1 MGRDSDDGRLF
12 GSRFVRVR
20 ETERLMP
27 DTWTLFLVA
36 LVGLV
41 TTSAVMI
48 GATAGL
54 YFPISKKVLACI
66 LAFASGVLM
75 ASLGIELA
83 FHAAEH
89 LHHKGFAI
97 PFAWAFVGGG
107 FISGVVVYY
116 SASKFLDRRG
126 AAVRS
131 ATRFREFL
139 IERKKG
145 EIELLAKSN
154 LLRHLPPEAI
164 EDVLTRVTR
173 RKLKAGE
180 ILFHA
185 GAPGDALYIVAE
197 GEVSVLQPAH
207 CGEVEASIAKL
218 GPGAAFGE
226 MALLSGAPRTAT
238 IRAETETDL
247 LRIDKEEFDRMIASD
262 HQLGVAVQ
270 RLSHERALTNLAA
283 GAANPQQ
290 WSKVAQG
297 NLENLS
303 RRETDR
309 AMTEAGRGA
318 GLAIMLGDLLDTVP
332 GLVVVGASF
341 TSFANMSWTVMM
353 GIFIGGIPE
362 SAASAALLRKAGFSA
377 RQIYGLWIFTVC
389 AGILSAIAGKVLIG
403 SSDSLLGIFAEAMA
417 GGSLLALI
425 SHAMIPEALHQ
436 GGSVVVLP
444 TVAGFLA
451 AFYLILSHSLV

>member
-1 MGRDSDDGRLF
+1 
-12 GSRFVRVR
+12 
-20 ETERLMP
+20 
-27 DTWTLFLVA
+27 
-36 LVGLV
+36 
-41 TTSAVMI
+41 
-48 GATAGL
+48 
-54 YFPISKKVLACI
+54 
-66 LAFASGVLM
+66 M

-83 FHAAEH
+83 FHAAEE
-89 LHHKGFAI
+89 LHHKGYGTL
-97 PFAWAFVGGG
+97 FAWAFVGAG
-107 FISGVVVYY
+107 FVSGVVVYY
-116 SASKFLDRRG
+116 SASRFLDRRG

-131 ATRFREFL
+131 ATRFREYML
-139 IERKKG
+139 ERKKD
-145 EIELLAKSN
+145 EIELLAKSD

-164 EDVLTRVTR
+164 EDVLTRVSR
-173 RKLKAGE
+173 RKLKTGE

-185 GAPGDALYIVAE
+185 GAPGDALYIVAK
-197 GEVSVLQPAH
+197 GEVLVLQPAKES
-207 CGEVEASIAKL
+207 GEAEVAIATL

-238 IRAETETDL
+238 IRAETDTDL

-262 HQLGVAVQ
+262 RQLGVAVQ
-270 RLSHERALTNLAA
+270 RLSHERAITNLAT
-283 GAANPQQ
+283 GATNPDQ
-290 WSKVAQG
+290 WSKVALG

-309 AMTEAGRGA
+309 MMSETGRGA

-341 TSFANMSWTVMM
+341 TSFASMSVTVMM

-362 SAASAALLRKAGFSA
+362 SAASAALLKKSGFSA
-377 RQIYGLWIFTVC
+377 KQIYGLWIFTVC
-389 AGILSAIAGKVLIG
+389 AGVLSAIAGKVFIG
-403 SSDSLLGIFAEAMA
+403 SSESLLGIFAEAMA
-417 GGSLLALI
+417 GGSLLALV

-451 AFYLILSHSLV
+451 ALYLILVHTLI

>member
-1 MGRDSDDGRLF
+1 
-12 GSRFVRVR
+12 
-20 ETERLMP
+20 MP
-27 DTWTLFLVA
+27 DAWTLLAVA
-36 LVGLV
+36 GVGLF

-48 GATAGL
+48 GATLGL
-54 YFPISKKVLACI
+54 YLPLSKKLLAYI
-66 LAFASGVLM
+66 LAFASGVLI

-83 FHAAEH
+83 FHAAEE
-89 LHHKGFAI
+89 LHHKGFAA
-97 PFAWAFVGGG
+97 PLAWGFVGAG
-107 FISGVVVYY
+107 FVTGVVVYY
-116 SASKFLDRRG
+116 TASRFLDRRG

-131 ATRFREFL
+131 ATRFREYML
-139 IERKKG
+139 ERKKD
-145 EIELLAKSN
+145 EIELLAKSD

-164 EDVLTRVTR
+164 EDVLTRVDR
-173 RKLKAGE
+173 RKLKEGE

-185 GAPGDALYIVAE
+185 GAPGDALYIVAQ
-197 GEVSVLQPAH
+197 GNVLVLQPAKSS
-207 CGEVEASIAKL
+207 GEAEVAIAKL

-247 LRIDKEEFDRMIASD
+247 LRIDKQEFDRMVASD
-262 HQLGVAVQ
+262 RQLGVAVQ
-270 RLSHERALTNLAA
+270 RLSHERAITNLAS
-283 GAANPQQ
+283 GATNPDQ
-290 WSKVAQG
+290 WSKVALG

-309 AMTEAGRGA
+309 MMSETSHGA

-341 TSFANMSWTVMM
+341 TSFASMSVTVMM

-362 SAASAALLRKAGFSA
+362 SAASAALLKKSGFSA
-377 RQIYGLWIFTVC
+377 KQIYGLWIFTVC
-389 AGILSAIAGKVLIG
+389 AGILSAIAGKVFIG
-403 SSDSLLGIFAEAMA
+403 SSESLLGIFAEAMA
-417 GGSLLALI
+417 GGSLLALV

-451 AFYLILSHSLV
+451 ALYLILAHTLG

>member
-1 MGRDSDDGRLF
+1 
-12 GSRFVRVR
+12 
-20 ETERLMP
+20 MP
-27 DTWTLFLVA
+27 DAWTLLAVA
-36 LVGLV
+36 GVGLF

-48 GATAGL
+48 GATLGL
-54 YFPISKKVLACI
+54 YLPLSKKLLAYI
-66 LAFASGVLM
+66 LAFASGVLI

-83 FHAAEH
+83 FHAAEE
-89 LHHKGFAI
+89 LHHKGFAA
-97 PFAWAFVGGG
+97 PLAWGFVGAG
-107 FISGVVVYY
+107 FVTGVVVYY
-116 SASKFLDRRG
+116 TASRFLDRRG

-131 ATRFREFL
+131 ATRFREYML
-139 IERKKG
+139 ERKKD
-145 EIELLAKSN
+145 EIELLAKSD
-154 LLRHLPPEAI
+154 LLRHLPPETI
-164 EDVLTRVTR
+164 EDVLTRVDR
-173 RKLKAGE
+173 RKLKEGE

-185 GAPGDALYIVAE
+185 GAPGDALYIVAQ
-197 GEVSVLQPAH
+197 GNVLVLQPAKSS
-207 CGEVEASIAKL
+207 GEAEVAIAKL

-247 LRIDKEEFDRMIASD
+247 LRIDKQEFDRMVASD
-262 HQLGVAVQ
+262 RQLGVAVQ
-270 RLSHERALTNLAA
+270 RLSHERAITNLAS
-283 GAANPQQ
+283 GATNPDQ
-290 WSKVAQG
+290 WSKVALG

-309 AMTEAGRGA
+309 MMSETSHGA

-341 TSFANMSWTVMM
+341 TSFASMSVTVMM

-362 SAASAALLRKAGFSA
+362 SAASAALLKKSGFSA
-377 RQIYGLWIFTVC
+377 KQIYGLWIFTVC
-389 AGILSAIAGKVLIG
+389 AGILSAIAGKVFIG
-403 SSDSLLGIFAEAMA
+403 SSESLLGIFAEAMA
-417 GGSLLALI
+417 GGSLLALV

-451 AFYLILSHSLV
+451 ALYLILAHTLG